1 MAKAVNKDTSPQP
14 NYRSIF
20 EGVPGLY
27 LVLDPSLKI
36 VAVSDA
42 YCRATMTVRENI
54 QGRGIFEVFP
64 DNPDDP
70 AATGV
75 SNLRSSLE
83 RVLALRQPDAMAV
96 QKYDV
101 RSDADGGVFEERY
114 WSPLNTPVLDA
125 AGAVMWIIHRVED
138 VTGLVRS
145 RAEEKAWDMLERER
159 VRTIAQ
165 LRERTEDL
173 ARANEALSE
182 ALGDHQR
189 AEEELVRT
197 RIFLDLVVEN
207 IPAMLF
213 VKDAKD
219 YRFVLLN
226 RAGEELLG
234 YDRKELIGKSDYD
247 FFPKDE
253 ADLFIARDKEVLS
266 SGRLHTIAEES
277 VTTRHKGIRT
287 LHTKK
292 MPMLD
297 PDGRPAYLLGLSEDI
312 TDRKTSERQLQQSQK
327 MDAIGQLTGGV
338 AHDFN
343 NLLTVILSNADSL
356 AEALVG
362 DDDLR
367 SLAEMTRMAAE
378 RGAELTNSL
387 LAFARRQALE
397 PRSVDVNRLVAG
409 MDGLL
414 RRSLGEEIEIE
425 RVQGAGLWQAT
436 VDPVQLETA
445 LLNLALNARDAM
457 PRGGRLTIETG
468 NSHIDLNYSEAHDEV
483 TPGQYV
489 LLCVSDTGTG
499 MSPDVI
505 ARAFDPFFSTKEVG
519 KGTGLGLSMVYG
531 FVKQSGGHIKI
542 YSEVGHGTAFKIYLP
557 RSGEVEAAPEPSRAR
572 KNDPTGSETI
582 LAVEDDDLVRAHAER
597 VLRSLGYNVLI
608 ASNGPQ
614 ALNVLK
620 SDTPIDLLFTDVVM
634 PGGLGGRQLAEQA
647 SALRPGL
654 KVLFTSGY
662 TENAIV
668 HHGRLDPGVHLI
680 RKPYRKAELALKLRQ
695 LLDPGPSARPKPR

>member
-1 MAKAVNKDTSPQP
+1 
-14 NYRSIF
+14 
-20 EGVPGLY
+20 
-27 LVLDPSLKI
+27 
-36 VAVSDA
+36 
-42 YCRATMTVRENI
+42 
-54 QGRGIFEVFP
+54 
-64 DNPDDP
+64 
-70 AATGV
+70 
-75 SNLRSSLE
+75 
-83 RVLALRQPDAMAV
+83 
-96 QKYDV
+96 
-101 RSDADGGVFEERY
+101 
-114 WSPLNTPVLDA
+114 
-125 AGAVMWIIHRVED
+125 MWIIHRVIDDTE
-138 VTGLVRS
+138 LVRA
-145 RAEEKAWDMLERER
+145 RAEEKAWDALERER

-173 ARANEALSE
+173 ARANEALRE

-247 FFPKDE
+247 FFPKE
-253 ADLFIARDKEVLS
+253 QADLFIAADKNVLS
-266 SGRLHTIAEES
+266 SGKLHVIAEET
-277 VTTRHKGIRT
+277 VTTRHKGTRT
-287 LHTKK
+287 LQTKK

-297 PDGRPAYLLGLSEDI
+297 PDGRPAYMLGLSEDI
-312 TDRKTSERQLQQSQK
+312 TERKAAERQLQQAQK

-356 AEALVG
+356 AEALAG
-362 DDDLR
+362 DDDLHG
-367 SLAEMTRMAAE
+367 LAEMTRMAAE

-397 PRSVDVNRLVAG
+397 PRSVDVNRLVVG
-409 MDGLL
+409 MDSLM

-425 RVQGAGLWQAT
+425 LVQGAGLWQAT

-457 PRGGRLTIETG
+457 TQGGRLTIETG
-468 NSHIDLNYSEAHDEV
+468 NSHIDAGYSEANDEV

-499 MSPDVI
+499 MNPDVI
-505 ARAFDPFFSTKEVG
+505 ACAFDPFFSTKEVG

-557 RSGEVEAAPEPSRAR
+557 RSVEAEAAIEPQRAR
-572 KNDPTGSETI
+572 KSDPTGTETI

-597 VLRSLGYNVLI
+597 VLRTLGYNVLI

-614 ALNVLK
+614 ALSVLQ
-620 SDTPIDLLFTDVVM
+620 SDTQIDLLFTDVVM
-634 PGGLGGRQLAEQA
+634 PGGLGGRQLAEKA
-647 SALRPGL
+647 LVLRPAL

-668 HHGRLDPGVHLI
+668 HHGRLDPGVHLL

-695 LLDPGPSARPKPR
+695 LLGPEPSASLKSRRS